1 VNQRPRGAGRCFVSF
16 ARVRRLVVG
25 TGSASDASAFIV
37 AFYRRDINYHGV
49 GGAGIVL
56 STEAWPRLK

>member
-1 VNQRPRGAGRCFVSF
+1 MFLPGPYLLRVVFW
-16 ARVRRLVVG
+16 VRRLVVG